1 MEEMAAG
8 DSHDEEGYGR
18 APSPVGT
25 FLMSSQTS
33 PSPDAL
39 NARQLLL
46 AMVTAFLLMCGYSLV
61 KPIRDEVAAAHPDD
75 ITSLWTGTFF
85 LTLLAVPL
93 FGFLASRC
101 TRRRLLQI
109 CFRSFLLL
117 FLLFSWLFHQQDPS
131 TRPFALDAAFYIWV
145 SVYNLFTL
153 SLFWSVL
160 ADLFRSKQGKHSFA
174 RVTMGASLG
183 AIAGPAL
190 TTTLIESLG
199 SANLLLGSAL
209 ILEVGLQLLLRL
221 TKNQASEA
229 SAKAQQSIG
238 GQAWEGMRLVL
249 RSPQLQR
256 ICLYLLLL
264 VLTSGFMYRLK
275 AEVAHGLGDRA
286 ARTTYYAQI
295 EMVANSVTLLLQA
308 FASGWLMQRRG
319 VGITLMVLPLLAVLC
334 FGFLGMW
341 LSLATI
347 AVADVLRRTGQY
359 AMAKP
364 AREVLF
370 TVLPRK
376 EKYQAKSFVDTF
388 VYRGGDL
395 AVSWLYDLLAGIG
408 LHAQALAFF
417 VVPTSLVWAG
427 TARQLGRQHQLL
439 EEQHDT

>member
-8 DSHDEEGYGR
+8 DGHDEEGYGR
-18 APSPVGT
+18 APPPVGT
-25 FLMSSQTS
+25 FLMSSATS
-33 PSPDAL
+33 SSPDAL

-46 AMVTAFLLMCGYSLV
+46 AMATAFLLMCGYSLV
-61 KPIRDEVAAAHPDD
+61 KPIRDEVAAAHPDA
-75 ITSLWTGTFF
+75 ISALWTGTFF
-85 LTLLAVPL
+85 ATLVAVPL

-109 CFRSFLLL
+109 CFRSFLCL
-117 FLLFSWLFHQQDPS
+117 FLLFSFLFHQQDPA
-131 TRPFALDAAFYIWV
+131 TRPFALDAGFYIWV

-160 ADLFRSKQGKHSFA
+160 ADLFRANQGKHSFA

-190 TTTLIESLG
+190 TSVLIGTFG
-199 SANLLLGSAL
+199 SAKLLLLSAV

-221 TKNQASEA
+221 SRGQEP
-229 SAKAQQSIG
+229 AKAETAQPSFG
-238 GQAWEGMRLVL
+238 GQAWDGLKLVV
-249 RSPQLQR
+249 RSPQLRR
-256 ICLYLLLL
+256 ICGYLLLM
-264 VLTSGFMYRLK
+264 VLTSGFLYRLK
-275 AEVAHGLGDRA
+275 AELAHELGDRA
-286 ARTTYYAQI
+286 ARTSFYARI
-295 EMVANSVTLLLQA
+295 ELIANSVTLALQA

-319 VGITLMVLPLLAVLC
+319 VGVTLMVLPIIAVLC
-334 FGFLGMW
+334 FGFLGLW
-341 LSLATI
+341 LTLTTV
-347 AVADVLRRTGQY
+347 AVVDILRRTGQY

-370 TVLPRK
+370 TVLPRE
-376 EKYQAKSFVDTF
+376 EKYKAKSFVDTF

-417 VVPTSLVWAG
+417 VVPTSLLWAG
-427 TARQLGRQHQLL
+427 TARKLGRQHQLL
-439 EEQHDT
+439 EEQHDK